1 MSSFLDEVTTEL
13 TTETAQDVSVET
25 NKPEETVAEPVTEPS
40 EPVSEPEKDKDKEWS
55 KEAPAEWSK
64 PDDPKPEHEPAKAP
78 EPETAPKPKKDLSGL
93 TKEEKAEFAFK
104 RQLEKQR
111 HKYESEISKMTD
123 KFSEIQKD
131 IESLKSAQPKEQPK
145 TRTDFESDDDYI
157 RYLSKQ
163 SVDDVLAEQKKQAA
177 DEEARKALEAE
188 EEKRQKEDTDR
199 FTANCAKVFTDEE
212 QYAEFAKK
220 VNKGLSNGLGE
231 LLDQVPTVR
240 DYLFQNPNGPR
251 VLNAMLSDREA
262 FVRVMSR
269 AQNPIEATIEMHE
282 MAKELMATPAATPAA
297 PAPAPT
303 PQQHLMP
310 SIGKPGKGS
319 AGTAPDVFSSDESIL
334 KFIRGR

>member
-1 MSSFLDEVTTEL
+1 MSSYLDDVTKELNETTTEPVEEQPVEQNDPAATDQTESL
-13 TTETAQDVSVET
+13 TDGEPKAEEPPVDPVGSSAEQESAAENVDETEQ
-25 NKPEETVAEPVTEPS
+25 
-40 EPVSEPEKDKDKEWS
+40 
-55 KEAPAEWSK
+55 
-64 PDDPKPEHEPAKAP
+64 P
-78 EPETAPKPKKDLSGL
+78 EPTEKHKKDLSGL
-93 TKEEKAEFAFK
+93 TKEEKAAFSFK

-145 TRTDFESDDDYI
+145 TRTDFDSDDDYI

-163 SVDDVLAEQKKQAA
+163 SLDDVLAEQKKQAA

-199 FTANCAKVFTDEE
+199 FTANCARVFTDEE

-251 VLNAMLSDREA
+251 VLNAMLSDRDA

-282 MAKELMATPAATPAA
+282 MAKELMATPAASQAA
-297 PAPAPT
+297 PAPVPT

>member
-1 MSSFLDEVTTEL
+1 MSSYLDDVTKELNETPTEPVV
-13 TTETAQDVSVET
+13 EQSVEQNEPVET
-25 NKPEETVAEPVTEPS
+25 DQTESPAEEEPSVEPVASSTEQESVSEHVEETEQ
-40 EPVSEPEKDKDKEWS
+40 
-55 KEAPAEWSK
+55 
-64 PDDPKPEHEPAKAP
+64 P
-78 EPETAPKPKKDLSGL
+78 EPTEKPKKDLSGL
-93 TKEEKAEFAFK
+93 TKEEKAAFAFK

-123 KFSEIQKD
+123 KFSAIQKD
-131 IESLKSAQPKEQPK
+131 IESLKSAQPKEQQK
-145 TRTDFESDDDYI
+145 TRADFETDDEYI

-163 SVDDVLAEQKKQAA
+163 SLDDVLAEQKKQTA

-188 EEKRQKEDTDR
+188 EAKRQQEETDR
-199 FTANCAKVFTDEE
+199 FTANCAKVFNDEA
-212 QYAEFAKK
+212 QYAQFAKK

-231 LLDQVPTVR
+231 LLDQFQTVR

-269 AQNPIEATIEMHE
+269 AANPIEATIEMHE
-282 MAKELMATPAATPAA
+282 MAKELMTDPAPAA
-297 PAPAPT
+297 PAPVPAPQ
-303 PQQHLMP
+303 QQHLMP

-319 AGTAPDVFSSDESIL
+319 AGAAPDVFSSDESIL

>member
-13 TTETAQDVSVET
+13 TTDTAQDVSVDT
-25 NKPEETVAEPVTEPS
+25 NKPEETVAETKIEPS
-40 EPVSEPEKDKDKEWS
+40 EPVSEPEKDKEWS

-78 EPETAPKPKKDLSGL
+78 DTETTPKPKKDLSGL
-93 TKEEKAEFAFK
+93 TKEEKAAFSFK

-145 TRTDFESDDDYI
+145 TRTDFDSDDDYI

-282 MAKELMATPAATPAA
+282 MAKELMTAPASAPAA
-297 PAPAPT
+297 PTPVPT